1 MAGGSAEQGDSSST
15 QQTRQSERE
24 EGMPSLVSLALVRRA
39 TAPANAAIIDL
50 KDWRHGVYEGLLFE
64 EDKKKF
70 WVDEKL
76 HKNCL
81 LVLPK
86 AMYLEGGE
94 REITWQWIQTKERC
108 FGGNVDVWV
117 PMLLWLSWLYI
128 KGSFHTN
135 VLSPMTTYEVAFVVK
150 IRRSS
155 NSWPL
160 PVNLELHLPD
170 GSKLV
175 STENLA
181 KKPKEKW
188 IKLRIGKF
196 LMDPKNVGEMY
207 FYLSETCQIYKSG
220 LVLKG
225 LRFDPKD

>member
-1 MAGGSAEQGDSSST
+1 MEEGSAEQEDSNLAD
-15 QQTRQSERE
+15 RNKRGERE
-24 EGMPSLVSLALVRRA
+24 KGRPSLVSLAFVRRA
-39 TAPANAAIIDL
+39 TVPANAASIDL
-50 KDWRHGVYEGLLFE
+50 KDWRRGVYEGLFFE
-64 EDKKKF
+64 DNKKKF

-94 REITWQWIQTKERC
+94 RDSTWRWIQTKERC
-108 FGGNVDVWV
+108 FGSDVNVLV
-117 PMLLWLSWLYI
+117 PVLLKLSWLYI
-128 KGSFHTN
+128 KGSFYTN
-135 VLSPMTTYEVAFVVK
+135 VLSPKTTYEVTFVVK
-150 IRRSS
+150 LRRSS
-155 NSWPL
+155 NLWPL

-170 GSKLV
+170 GSKLI
-175 STENLA
+175 STESLA

-196 LMDPKNVGEMY
+196 LMEPKNVGEMY
-207 FYLSETCQIYKSG
+207 FYLFETCQIYKSG